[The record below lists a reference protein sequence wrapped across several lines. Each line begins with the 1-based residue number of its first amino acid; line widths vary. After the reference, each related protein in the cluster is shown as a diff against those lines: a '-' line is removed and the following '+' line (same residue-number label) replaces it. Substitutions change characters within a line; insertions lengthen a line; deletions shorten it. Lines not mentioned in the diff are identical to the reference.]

1 MTATKRVLDTV
12 LGWFC
17 IVLFSALVAVVTWQ
31 VFTRQVLAAP
41 STWSAVAA
49 QYLFVWLAL
58 FGAAYVFGE
67 RGHIA
72 ITFLIHRFGRSG
84 RRGADVLAEVC
95 TLALAVFAFI
105 WGGLRAVG
113 ITWDQNVSGL
123 PFTVGQVLIAL
134 PVAGVIV
141 AFYAVHHLMVLLR
154 GGELAPEPESAEG
167 ANVRGLVEVEADD
180 VAAVPPD
187 RTTRPDVQRTEP
199 DPTTKER

>member
-1 MTATKRVLDTV
+1 MDAVKRGLDAV

-17 IVLFSALVAVVTWQ
+17 ILLFAALVIVVSWQ

-49 QYLFVWLAL
+49 QYLFVWLSL

-72 ITFLIHRFGRSG
+72 ITFIINRFGRRG
-84 RRGADVLAEVC
+84 RRGVDMLAEVC
-95 TLALAVFAFI
+95 TLALAVLVFI

-113 ITWDQNVSGL
+113 ITWEQNVSGL

-134 PVAGVIV
+134 PVAGALV
-141 AFYAVHHLMVLLR
+141 AFYASYHLLQIVR
-154 GGELAPEPESAEG
+154 GEELAPEPESAEG
-167 ANVRGLVEVEADD
+167 ANVRGLVELDD
-180 VAAVPPD
+180 EPTAPVPP
-187 RTTRPDVQRTEP
+187 RTPVPPRKPNRAREV
-199 DPTTKER
+199 